1 MIHKWAFENR
11 NAVHFDEED
20 NLTFTAETN
29 YDGIAELVKIKGG
42 DRRILK
48 SARVSSM
55 ANNDGMKSVGA
66 DRQLI
71 KYLWENNH
79 HSPFEQVTLTFTVVC
94 DLRTAMQMDTHRTM
108 TKNRYS
114 RRYSHDWV
122 DFIAPVWRVQNTE
135 KGTNKQAG
143 DQPVGEPQ
151 GRLWTER
158 WEKSWKRAVD
168 DYRHSI
174 QEGMA
179 REQAAYFLPTGV
191 QTATYYTVTLRH
203 LLNFTD
209 LRAEFHAQKE
219 VQEIAYCLRD
229 NVIPLTNPWV
239 SEMLKRE

>member
-1 MIHKWAFENR
+1 MIHNWTFENR
-11 NAVHFDEED
+11 NAVYFDTDD
-20 NLTFTAETN
+20 NLTFIVDTL
-29 YDGIAELVKIKGG
+29 YDDDSATIRGG
-42 DRRILK
+42 DLRLLK

-55 ANNDGMKSVGA
+55 ANNGGMKSVDA
-66 DRQLI
+66 DKKLI
-71 KYLWENNH
+71 KYLWENQH
-79 HSPFEQVTLTFTVVC
+79 HSPFEQVFLTFTVVC

-122 DFIAPVWRVQNTE
+122 DFIAPVWRIQNTE

-143 DQPVGEPQ
+143 DIEAGPYQKE
-151 GRLWTER
+151 LWDKR
-158 WEKSWKRAVD
+158 WYNAYDRAVR
-168 DYRHSI
+168 DYREAI
-174 QEGMA
+174 DEGMA

-209 LRAEFHAQKE
+209 LRAEYHAQKE

-239 SEMLKRE
+239 AEMLK